1 MRHLL
6 LINPN
11 TGTATTQ
18 RLAQTLQ
25 PLLPEDV
32 RLALRTASHGARYI
46 ACEASHA
53 MAGAA
58 VLETWAEH
66 LADEDAGATAA
77 PLHGVLIGCFGD
89 PGLFALRESSACAV
103 TGLAE
108 ASFIE
113 AARHGP
119 FAIVTGGVRWAPML
133 QRLARGLGCGEQL
146 LHVETVAPTG
156 AEMQADPAG
165 ALRHLAAA
173 CRAAARPGVK
183 AIIVGGA
190 GLAGYAQA
198 LQAQVDL
205 PLIDSVHAGLKVLL
219 ERSAP
224 PPLRASDGFVADWS
238 SVPAPMARLASA
250 GLR

>member
-11 TGTATTQ
+11 TGVATTEK
-18 RLAQTLQ
+18 LAQTLQ
-25 PLLPEDV
+25 PLLPADV
-32 RLALRTASHGARYI
+32 RLALRTATRGARYI
-46 ACEASHA
+46 ACEASHV
-53 MAGAA
+53 MASAA

-66 LADEDAGATAA
+66 LADGESTAA

-89 PGLFALRESSACAV
+89 PGLFALRESSACPV

-119 FAIVTGGVRWAPML
+119 FAIVTGGARWAPML
-133 QRLARGLGCGEQL
+133 KRLALGLGCAEQL
-146 LHVETVAPTG
+146 MHVETVAPTG
-156 AEMQADPAG
+156 AEMQADPAL

-173 CRAAARPGVK
+173 CRSAARPGVK
-183 AIIVGGA
+183 AIVVGGA

-198 LQAQVDL
+198 LQAQIDL

-238 SVPAPMARLASA
+238 SVSPPMARLASSA
-250 GLR
+250 TR

>member
-11 TGTATTQ
+11 TGTATTE

-25 PLLPEDV
+25 PLLPADV
-32 RLALRTASHGARYI
+32 RLAMRTATRGARYI

-58 VLETWAEH
+58 VIQTWAEH
-66 LADEDAGATAA
+66 LADGESTAA
-77 PLHGVLIGCFGD
+77 LHGVLIGCFGD
-89 PGLFALRESSACAV
+89 PGLFALRESSACPV

-119 FAIVTGGVRWAPML
+119 FAIVTGGARWAPML
-133 QRLARGLGCGEQL
+133 RRLALGLGCGEKL

-156 AEMQADPAG
+156 AEMQADPTG

-173 CRAAARPGVK
+173 CRSAARPGVK

-224 PPLRASDGFVADWS
+224 PPLRAIDGFVADWV
-238 SVPAPMARLASA
+238 SVSPAMARLASSA
-250 GLR
+250 PR